1 MCLTKNVMK
10 KEMKEEKCN
19 RGMMHTTANNR
30 TWDSRGQTDAEAAER
45 KSGQG
50 QKMNRYLS
58 FLFLI

>member
-1 MCLTKNVMK
+1 MK

-19 RGMMHTTANNR
+19 RGMMHTTVNNR

>member
-1 MCLTKNVMK
+1 MTKKCHK
-10 KEMKEEKCN
+10 KRNDGGKKCN
-19 RGMMHTTANNR
+19 KGMMHTTANNR

>member
-1 MCLTKNVMK
+1 MK
-10 KEMKEEKCN
+10 KEMKLEKCN
-19 RGMMHTTANNR
+19 KGMMHTTANNR